1 LYRFDIINHFIKARN
16 YQSYLEIGTLYG
28 ASFNN
33 VHCPIKVSVD
43 PDPNTHATHH
53 LTSDAFFE
61 QFPDVHFDIVFIDGL
76 HERNQVYRDIH
87 NSLQCLNP
95 GGVIVLHDCLPT
107 SERMQEHHTES
118 QYGEP
123 WTGDVWKAFVK
134 ARTELPYEMYV
145 VNDDMGCGVIDTTF
159 KKVTKTNDLPTDM
172 DDMTYQ
178 QYVEN
183 LGTWMN
189 VKGGVISAG

>member
-1 LYRFDIINHFIKARN
+1 MYRFDIINQFIAERN
-16 YQSYLEIGTLYG
+16 LTSYLEIGTLYG

-33 VHCPIKVSVD
+33 VNCPVKISVD

-53 LTSDAFFE
+53 MTSDAFFSTY
-61 QFPDVHFDIVFIDGL
+61 PDVKFDIIFIDGL

-87 NSLQCLNP
+87 NSLSHLNKN
-95 GGVIVLHDCLPT
+95 GVIVLHDCLPT

-134 ARTELPYEMYV
+134 ARTELPYELYV
-145 VNDDMGCGVIDTTF
+145 INDDMGCGVIDTTL
-159 KKVTKTNDLPTDM
+159 KKKTSTSDLPSDM
-172 DDMTYQ
+172 DSMTYQ
-178 QYVEN
+178 QFVDN

-189 VKGGVISAG
+189 VKGGVIHAK